1 MSFLMEIAY
10 DTRRNRR
17 ASVFIAS
24 YTDEKERYD
33 TGKK

>member
-1 MSFLMEIAY
+1 MSFLMETAY

-17 ASVFIAS
+17 TSVFIDS